1 MQFWI
6 QECSPQSLKTH
17 LFKVLCWDQQIISE
31 INDHL
36 WSTRLELV
44 RQIVVL
50 MTEERDQESIV
61 TLDVF
66 RSISQGYPILEWLSE
81 DGMS

>member
-1 MQFWI
+1 MQFCI
-6 QECSPQSLKTH
+6 QKCSPQSLKTH
-17 LFKVLCWDQQIISE
+17 LFKVLCWDQQIISNE

-36 WSTRLELV
+36 WSIQLELV

-50 MTEERDQESIV
+50 MTEERDQKPIV

-66 RSISQGYPILEWLSE
+66 RSN
-81 DGMS
+81 